1 MDAAGSAVRYTVE
14 GPVTAGTGGHNSC
27 LVRIRW
33 DYFWNHGQARLELGH
48 KRTSGSADGRSI
60 SRVLIGMAPT
70 RLPINHNRWRIEPSH
85 RAASALQ

>member
-27 LVRIRW
+27 LIRIRW
-33 DYFWNHGQARLELGH
+33 DYFWNHGQARLELGR